1 MEVNEL
7 SAYRRKINYYET
19 DKMGIT
25 HHSNYIR
32 FMEEA
37 RIDYLEQIG
46 CGFEK
51 WEKDGIFSP
60 VIGVECDYR
69 QPTTFGDELRIE
81 VRIEEYKRFR
91 LTVSYTMVNAAT
103 GETVC
108 TGKSRHCFLNQ
119 EGRPIALSKLY
130 PEYDALLTSHVTA
143 TEE

>member
-46 CGFEK
+46 GGFEK

-60 VIGVECDYR
+60 VIGVESDYR

-103 GETVC
+103 
-108 TGKSRHCFLNQ
+108 
-119 EGRPIALSKLY
+119 
-130 PEYDALLTSHVTA
+130 
-143 TEE
+143 